1 MLGFLKAPEPT
12 TAIRCRHGGLRQ
24 PQPITLARPLS
35 QPISLGLPG
44 DTLNKTGGWSHI
56 ILLLA
61 GSQAIHD
68 NPDFFDAIANIYAA
82 VRDRIEEVIGRG
94 NFKWLVLILLVLLAV
109 WYVRRQRL
117 SSL

>member
-1 MLGFLKAPEPT
+1 M
-12 TAIRCRHGGLRQ
+12 
-24 PQPITLARPLS
+24 
-35 QPISLGLPG
+35 
-44 DTLNKTGGWSHI
+44 

-94 NFKWLVLILLVLLAV
+94 NFKWLVLILLLLLAV

>member
-1 MLGFLKAPEPT
+1 MTLMLTG
-12 TAIRCRHGGLRQ
+12 
-24 PQPITLARPLS
+24 PQP
-35 QPISLGLPG
+35 
-44 DTLNKTGGWSHI
+44 
-56 ILLLA
+56 
-61 GSQAIHD
+61 IHD

-94 NFKWLVLILLVLLAV
+94 NFKWLLLILLVLFAL